1 MKVHLITN
9 CTNLKKSNIQ
19 GKITL
24 ESLIKKYNSQ
34 SIVSAWFERLENAEQ
49 KVPAN
54 EVYAGDHW
62 KVASSISIPDLDLW
76 VLSAGY
82 GLIHSSSYIGSY
94 DATFS
99 KGSENSINKTGLS
112 NKEWWE
118 RLHQLRNSEGFKCN
132 SLHSLVST
140 NVDDVFFIAAS
151 PDYLRVIQDELKE
164 LLLDKKL
171 TNKNLF
177 IISSKHNIDKKL
189 TPYFL
194 ESSAD
199 FCSTLKGGRVSLN
212 IRLAKYLLE
221 QDNVN
226 TFSPNH
232 VIDKYNHL
240 QKTSVKLSVNNRQ
253 KLTDAEI
260 NNFIIKELESNQG
273 LKTSATMLLKKLRS
287 KNLACEQK
295 RFTKLLNKIKLQ

>member
-1 MKVHLITN
+1 LKIHLITN
-9 CTNLKKSNIQ
+9 CTNLKKTNIQ
-19 GKITL
+19 GKVTL
-24 ESLIKKYNSQ
+24 ESLIREHNSQ
-34 SIVSAWFERLENAEQ
+34 SIVSAWFEQLENAVQ

-62 KVASSISIPDLDLW
+62 KVATSIVVPNLDLW

-82 GLIHSSSYIGSY
+82 GLIHSSSHIGSY

-99 KGSENSINKTGLS
+99 SGSENSINNTGLS
-112 NKEWWE
+112 NNEWWKN
-118 RLHQLRNSEGFKCN
+118 LHQVRNSENFKCQ

-140 NVDDVFFIAAS
+140 NVDDVFFIATS
-151 PDYLRVIQDELKE
+151 PDYLRVILDGLKE

-177 IISSKHNIDKKL
+177 IISSKHNIDKML
-189 TPYFL
+189 MPYFL

-212 IRLAKYLLE
+212 IRLARYLLE

-226 TFSPNH
+226 AFSPKH

-240 QKTSVKLSVNNRQ
+240 KNTSEKLLVNNRQ
-253 KLTDAEI
+253 KLSDDEV
-260 NNFIIKELESNQG
+260 NNFIIKELEVNQG
-273 LKTSATMLLKKLRS
+273 LKTSATMLLKRLRS

-295 RFTKLLNKIKLQ
+295 RFTKLLNKIKSQ

>member
-1 MKVHLITN
+1 LKVHLITN

-19 GKITL
+19 GKVTL
-24 ESLIKKYNSQ
+24 ENVIKKHESNR
-34 SIVSAWFERLENAEQ
+34 IVRAWFEHLENAEQ

-62 KVASSISIPDLDLW
+62 KVAMSIVRPNINLW

-82 GLIHSSSYIGSY
+82 GLINSSSHIGSY

-99 KGSENSINKTGLS
+99 KGSKNSISKTGLS
-112 NKEWWE
+112 NNDWWKS
-118 RLHQLRNSEGFKCN
+118 LHQVRKSEGFECN
-132 SLHSLVST
+132 SLHSLVSR

-151 PDYLRVIQDELKE
+151 PDYLKVIQDELKE

-199 FCSTLKGGRVSLN
+199 FCNSLKGGRVSLN
-212 IRLAKYLLE
+212 IRLARYLLE
-221 QDNVN
+221 KININ
-226 TFSPNH
+226 KFSPNH
-232 VIDKYNHL
+232 IIDKYNHL
-240 QKTSVKLSVNNRQ
+240 KASSQKQLVNKRKKLS
-253 KLTDAEI
+253 DDEI
-260 NNFIIKELESNQG
+260 NSFIIKELEVNQG
-273 LKTSATMLLKKLRS
+273 LKTSATMLLKRLRS

-295 RFTKLLNKIKLQ
+295 RFTKLLNKIKLR

>member
-1 MKVHLITN
+1 MKIHLITN

-19 GKITL
+19 GKVTL
-24 ESLIKKYNSQ
+24 ESLIREHNSQ
-34 SIVSAWFERLENAEQ
+34 SIVSAWFEHLENAVQ

-62 KVASSISIPDLDLW
+62 KVATSIVVPNLDLW

-82 GLIHSSSYIGSY
+82 GLIHSSSHIGSY

-99 KGSENSINKTGLS
+99 SGSENSINKTGLS
-112 NKEWWE
+112 NNEWWE
-118 RLHQLRNSEGFKCN
+118 SLHQVRNSENFKCQ
-132 SLHSLVST
+132 SLHSLVSI

-151 PDYLRVIQDELKE
+151 PDYLRVIQKELKQ

-177 IISSKHNIDKKL
+177 IISSKHNIDKIL
-189 TPYFL
+189 MPYFL

-212 IRLAKYLLE
+212 IRLARYLLE
-221 QDNVN
+221 QDSVKK
-226 TFSPNH
+226 FSPNH
-232 VIDKYNHL
+232 IIDKYNHL
-240 QKTSVKLSVNNRQ
+240 QKTSVKLPVKNRK
-253 KLTDAEI
+253 KLSDDEI
-260 NNFIIKELESNQG
+260 NNFIIKELEVNQG
-273 LKTSATMLLKKLRS
+273 FKVSATMLLKKLRS
-287 KNLACEQK
+287 INLACEQK
-295 RFTKLLNKIKLQ
+295 RFTKLLNKIQLQ